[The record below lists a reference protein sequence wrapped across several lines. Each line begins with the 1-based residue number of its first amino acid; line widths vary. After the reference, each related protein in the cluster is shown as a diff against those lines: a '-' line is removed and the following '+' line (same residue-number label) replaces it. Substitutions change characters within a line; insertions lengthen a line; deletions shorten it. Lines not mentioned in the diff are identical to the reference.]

1 MAEKVT
7 GETVEISSEN
17 MTDEILLTKNKMPAG
32 LSVSDQPQP
41 VSKTYNLHF
50 MFLFCYII

>member
-41 VSKTYNLHF
+41 VSKIYNLHF